1 MNETHSSVP
10 DICISAMLWKA
21 GLHYCIVRYV
31 LILKDTIFNF
41 ESAGHQQGPKSRTE
55 GFSAMQKLS
64 LTVLEHCISLHLMKD
79 RMELDKIQRQ
89 KRS

>member
-1 MNETHSSVP
+1 MEGRIALLYCK
-10 DICISAMLWKA
+10 ICSNFK
-21 GLHYCIVRYV
+21 GYFF
-31 LILKDTIFNF
+31 LILRVLHC
-41 ESAGHQQGPKSRTE
+41 AGHQQGPKSRTE